1 MNLTSKLKSI
11 EANHHPRWLIL
22 LRALLGLALFLRGI
36 QFIRDQ
42 SLLVKAVESSSSL
55 KSFVW
60 LETVIP
66 WVHLLGGVFILIG
79 LFTRWAIIFQLPIV
93 LGAII
98 FVNARDGIF
107 VGSGELWFS
116 ILILILLVVFLVEG
130 DGFLS
135 WKKMLNK
142 EKDIV

>member
-107 VGSGELWFS
+107 AGSGELWFS